1 MTGLDLKFYFSLFL
15 RRVHYFIAVTV
26 LIAASGIMV
35 SYVLPPVFRAEALLL
50 VESPQIPDELAESTV
65 RTAAPEQLEIIKQ
78 RLLTRAELLDLSRE
92 FQIHDR
98 RSGFS
103 PDEIVEDM
111 RDRIRISLPGV
122 RDVAIFVTVSFDAP
136 GALLSARVTNELVTR
151 ILEENVALRTGVAGQ
166 TLDFFEQEVERLTDE
181 LAIQGARITE
191 FKQSNEG
198 ALPDSLDY
206 RRNRLVVLQERQLQG
221 ERELERL
228 RERRERLIEI
238 YQRTGQ
244 VGLEGSG
251 TSADERQL
259 RDLELELEQV
269 REFLNPE
276 NPRIRIR
283 IQTLERQIEA
293 LRASIAGVD
302 GETADGLTAYD
313 LQMADIDGQ
322 IDYLQ
327 EQQNGLEAEVTAL
340 VTSLEATPA
349 NAIALDVLE
358 RDYENI
364 RLQYAQASD
373 RLAQAIT
380 GDRIE
385 ALSKGQR
392 ITVIEQAVVP
402 DAPASPNR
410 PLLALGSVAFGMV
423 AGGALVVL
431 IELMNRAIRR
441 PADLTNS
448 LGITPFATI
457 PYIRTEEEIR
467 FRRFAILGV
476 IAFGLLGVP
485 LMLLM
490 VHIFYLPIDLL
501 VDKIMDATGLSGF
514 VERVRAG
521 RGG

>member
-1 MTGLDLKFYFSLFL
+1 MTELDLKFYFSLFL
-15 RRVHYFIAVTV
+15 RRLHYFVAVTLLISV
-26 LIAASGIMV
+26 LGIMV

-50 VESPQIPDELAESTV
+50 VESPQIPDEMAESTV

-92 FQIHDR
+92 FEIHR
-98 RSGFS
+98 RAGFS
-103 PDEIVEDM
+103 PDEIVADM

-136 GALLSARVTNELVTR
+136 TALLSARVTNELVTR
-151 ILEENVALRTGVAGQ
+151 ILAENVALRTGVAGQ

-181 LAIQGARITE
+181 LAVQGARITE
-191 FKQSNEG
+191 FKQLHEG

-206 RRNRLVVLQERQLQG
+206 RRNRLVALQERHLQG
-221 ERELERL
+221 EREFDRL

-244 VGLEGSG
+244 VALEGTG
-251 TSADERQL
+251 TSADERRL

-293 LRASIAGVD
+293 LRASVTGVD
-302 GETADGLTAYD
+302 GQGADGMTAYD

-322 IDYLQ
+322 IAYLE
-327 EQQNGLEAEVTAL
+327 EQQEALATEIAALEAA
-340 VTSLEATPA
+340 LEATPA

-364 RLQYAQASD
+364 RLQYSQAAD

-402 DAPASPNR
+402 DEPASPNR
-410 PLLALGSVAFGMV
+410 PLIALGSVALGMA
-423 AGGALVVL
+423 AGAALVAA
-431 IELMNRAIRR
+431 IELLNRAIRR
-441 PADLTNS
+441 PADLTNA

-467 FRRFAILGV
+467 RRRVVMITVLVFGV
-476 IAFGLLGVP
+476 VGLP
-485 LMLLM
+485 LLVLS

-501 VDKIMDATGLSGF
+501 IDKIMDAAGISGF
-514 VERVRAG
+514 LERVRMG